1 MFNPQV
7 SLITLSAVAGLTLVA
22 SPATAQETS
31 PIVGGVYAMSNDF
44 AGNTVVAYARRDN
57 GMIEMLGE
65 YATGGLGAAFDGGEG
80 LDPLISAYALTIT
93 DDNQFIL
100 ATNAGSNTISAFVVN
115 PDMTLT
121 LTSTVGTG
129 GVGPNSITHREG
141 LVYVSNIDADGVFT
155 GEPDQEGSIM
165 GFRLS
170 DTGELTRIPG
180 SRRVLRSRP
189 SAVELSPDGRFL
201 VIASINAGS
210 VRLPRAIGEG
220 RARQMSFTGNFIDAA
235 TALNWGL
242 VNEVVPHD
250 ELMERA
256 GQLALDVASMPAAA
270 LTRYRQLYDENADL
284 DSALLREQEV
294 SASFAFDREALANNR
309 ESIVSRG
316 RDQAGG

>member
-1 MFNPQV
+1 
-7 SLITLSAVAGLTLVA
+7 
-22 SPATAQETS
+22 
-31 PIVGGVYAMSNDF
+31 MSD
-44 AGNTVVAYARRDN
+44 
-57 GMIEMLGE
+57 
-65 YATGGLGAAFDGGEG
+65 
-80 LDPLISAYALTIT
+80 
-93 DDNQFIL
+93 
-100 ATNAGSNTISAFVVN
+100 
-115 PDMTLT
+115 
-121 LTSTVGTG
+121 
-129 GVGPNSITHREG
+129 
-141 LVYVSNIDADGVFT
+141 
-155 GEPDQEGSIM
+155 EPV
-165 GFRLS
+165 L
-170 DTGELTRIPG
+170 LTRIDGAVATITLNRPEARNALNTELITALRRGVAAVDDDPEIAVIVLTG
-180 SRRVLRSRP
+180 SDPVFCAGVDLKALAEGRQQLDVAPSGDGGPRRPFGPTTKPVIGAINGA
-189 SAVELSPDGRFL
+189 AVTGGFEIAICCDFL
-201 VIASINAGS
+201 IASERAAFADTHARVGVMPGWGLS